1 MKEENTWE
9 RAADLSAYTDKIE
22 AYHMQKLTRAST
34 ALVGEN
40 VTGCP
45 LHPPSTAPLRPS
57 STAPFQHAPMRPR
70 KFFKS
75 RYYAPVKHNTHAPN
89 CSAHAPLVV
98 TAVYLAGDS
107 SRLLIDQETHKNP
120 FPSCDFSSGKWVYDN
135 KSQPLY
141 KEQNCSFM
149 VEDFACEKYGR
160 KDLKYQEW
168 RWQPNDCDLP
178 RFNAKALLEKLR
190 DKRLVFAGDS
200 LNKNQWISLLCL
212 IDSAI
217 PTSQKHANWH
227 NALITFKATEYNASI
242 DFYWEP
248 LLVESNCDDPVNH
261 HVRNRVFRESMEKHA
276 RQWSDADLL
285 VFDSFMWWREPNMKL
300 LRGSFED
307 TNATYEDVEEQLG
320 YEIALRT
327 WSDWLDVHINR
338 TKTRLFFMSLS
349 PYHKKAEEWGMSTD
363 QNCYNETEPILEEGH
378 WGSGSDV
385 KMMRAAE
392 ATIQGLAA
400 RGLKVQI
407 LNITQLSEY
416 RKEAHPT
423 IYRKHW
429 IPPTKEQLLNP
440 KSYSD
445 CVHWCLPGVPD
456 VWNQILFAYILHDS

>member
-1 MKEENTWE
+1 M
-9 RAADLSAYTDKIE
+9 
-22 AYHMQKLTRAST
+22 AST
-34 ALVGEN
+34 HKLVLQIWKVLYNFHSLVG
-40 VTGCP
+40 
-45 LHPPSTAPLRPS
+45 LLLTA
-57 STAPFQHAPMRPR
+57 
-70 KFFKS
+70 
-75 RYYAPVKHNTHAPN
+75 
-89 CSAHAPLVV
+89 LVV

-107 SRLLIDQETHKNP
+107 SRLLTDQETLKKP
-120 FPSCDFSSGKWVYDN
+120 FPICDFFLGKWVYDN

-217 PTSQKHANWH
+217 PSSEKHANWH
-227 NALITFKATEYNASI
+227 NALITFKATLEIQLKLKALKLIKCLYVMKEYNASI

-261 HVRNRVFRESMEKHA
+261 HVRNRVFRNSMEKHA
-276 RQWSDADLL
+276 RQWSDADIL

-327 WSDWLDVHINR
+327 WSDW
-338 TKTRLFFMSLS
+338 
-349 PYHKKAEEWGMSTD
+349 AEEWGMSTD

-385 KMMRAAE
+385 KIMRAAE
-392 ATIQGLAA
+392 GTIQGLAA

-429 IPPTKEQLLNP
+429 IPPTKEQMLNP

-456 VWNQILFAYILHDS
+456 VWNQILYAYILHDS